1 MNKSI
6 VIAVIMLAV
15 GAGLGYVVA
24 RNQGPEKMETMSAK
38 DTAASEKSD
47 EPLFYRSSMNPAVTS
62 PVPAKDSMG
71 MDYEP
76 VYADPA
82 QEKPKEPEVLFYRSP
97 MDPNVTSPAP
107 AKDSMGMDYIPVYAE
122 TDDGSTK
129 DPSGTVKIDSVMV
142 QNIGVRTAVAEK
154 TSLSRNI
161 RAFGRVDYN
170 EERMARLHPKTEGWI
185 EELFIN
191 KTGERVEEDTILLSI
206 YSPQLVA
213 TQQEYLLALNNMK
226 ALENSKVKDVREGAE
241 NLLKSSLERLRLL
254 DVPLHQIRE
263 LEKTREIKKALH
275 IHSPFSGIVTKIG
288 ARQGQYVTPKTELYM
303 IADLSKVWV
312 YANIYEYELPW
323 VNLGDEVE
331 MTLAA
336 IPGKI
341 CKGYVSYI
349 YPYAESKTRTIKVRL
364 IFDNPDQ
371 LLKPEM
377 FADVSILAGT
387 LEDVVVIPAEAIV
400 RSGKTEQVFV
410 VSIPGKFEPRQV
422 TVGMES
428 NGKVAILTGLQEGET
443 VVTSSQFLIDSESKL
458 REATAKMM
466 ETLKQGASDRS
477 QVSEDGKQKS
487 GDGMQMSED
496 GGQDSGSEMKM
507 EETGNQKTESSMQ

>member
-1 MNKSI
+1 MSKNI
-6 VIAVIMLAV
+6 IIAVFMLAV
-15 GAGLGYVVA
+15 GAGLGYIVA
-24 RNQGPEKMETMSAK
+24 HRQGPEKMETMQAK
-38 DTAASEKSD
+38 DTTTPEKKG
-47 EPLFYRSSMNPAVTS
+47 EPLFYRNSMNPTVTS
-62 PVPAKDSMG
+62 PTPAKDSMG
-71 MDYEP
+71 MDY
-76 VYADPA
+76 V
-82 QEKPKEPEVLFYRSP
+82 
-97 MDPNVTSPAP
+97 
-107 AKDSMGMDYIPVYAE
+107 PVYAE
-122 TDDGSTK
+122 ADSGSTK
-129 DPSGTVKIDSVMV
+129 EPSGTVKIDSVMV

-161 RAFGRVDYN
+161 RAVGRVDYN

-191 KTGERVEEDTILLSI
+191 KTGEQVEEDTILLSI

-254 DVPLHQIRE
+254 DVPPHQIRE
-263 LEKTREIKKALH
+263 LEETREIKKALH
-275 IHSPFSGIVTKIG
+275 IHSPFAGIVTKIG

-323 VNLGDEVE
+323 VNIGDKVE

-336 IPGKI
+336 VPGKI
-341 CKGYVSYI
+341 CTGYVSYI
-349 YPYAESKTRTIKVRL
+349 YPYAESKTRTIKVRI
-364 IFDNPDQ
+364 IFDNPDL

-377 FADVSILAGT
+377 FADVTILAET
-387 LEDVVVIPAEAIV
+387 QENVVVVPSEAIV

-410 VSIPGKFEPRQV
+410 VASPGKFEPRQV

-428 NGKVAILTGLQEGET
+428 NGKVSILAGLQEGET

-466 ETLKQGASDRS
+466 ESIKQGPKDRG
-477 QVSEDGKQKS
+477 QKTEDSIQNTEDS
-487 GDGMQMSED
+487 MQMSED
-496 GGQDSGSEMKM
+496 GKQ
-507 EETGNQKTESSMQ
+507 ETKANMQ

>member
-1 MNKSI
+1 MSKNI
-6 VIAVIMLAV
+6 IIAVFMLAV
-15 GAGLGYVVA
+15 GAGLGYIVA
-24 RNQGPEKMETMSAK
+24 HRQGPEKTETMQAK
-38 DTAASEKSD
+38 DTTTPEKKG
-47 EPLFYRSSMNPAVTS
+47 EPLFYRNSMNPTVTS
-62 PVPAKDSMG
+62 PTPAKDSMG
-71 MDYEP
+71 MDY
-76 VYADPA
+76 V
-82 QEKPKEPEVLFYRSP
+82 
-97 MDPNVTSPAP
+97 
-107 AKDSMGMDYIPVYAE
+107 PVYAE
-122 TDDGSTK
+122 ADSGSTK
-129 DPSGTVKIDSVMV
+129 EPSGTVKIDSVMV

-161 RAFGRVDYN
+161 RAVGRVDYN

-191 KTGERVEEDTILLSI
+191 KTGEQVEEDTILLSI

-254 DVPLHQIRE
+254 DVPPHQIRE
-263 LEKTREIKKALH
+263 LEETREIKKALH
-275 IHSPFSGIVTKIG
+275 IHSPFAGIVTKIG

-323 VNLGDEVE
+323 VNIGDKVE

-336 IPGKI
+336 VPGKI
-341 CKGYVSYI
+341 CTGYVSYI
-349 YPYAESKTRTIKVRL
+349 YPYAESKTRTIKVRI
-364 IFDNPDQ
+364 IFDNPDL

-377 FADVSILAGT
+377 FADVTILAET
-387 LEDVVVIPAEAIV
+387 QENVVVVPSEAIV

-410 VSIPGKFEPRQV
+410 VASPGKFEPRQV
-422 TVGMES
+422 TIGMES
-428 NGKVAILTGLQEGET
+428 NGKVSILAGLQEGET

-466 ETLKQGASDRS
+466 ESIKQGPKDRG
-477 QVSEDGKQKS
+477 QKTEDSIQNTEDS
-487 GDGMQMSED
+487 MQMSED
-496 GGQDSGSEMKM
+496 GKQ
-507 EETGNQKTESSMQ
+507 ETKANMQ

>member
-1 MNKSI
+1 MSKNI
-6 VIAVIMLAV
+6 IIAVFMLAV
-15 GAGLGYVVA
+15 GIGLGYVVA
-24 RNQGPEKMETMSAK
+24 QRQSPENMAMDQAK
-38 DTAASEKSD
+38 DTTTPEKKG
-47 EPLFYRSSMNPAVTS
+47 EPLFYRNPMSPTVTS
-62 PVPAKDSMG
+62 PTPAKDAMG

-76 VYADPA
+76 VYAEA
-82 QEKPKEPEVLFYRSP
+82 
-97 MDPNVTSPAP
+97 
-107 AKDSMGMDYIPVYAE
+107 DS
-122 TDDGSTK
+122 GSTK
-129 DPSGTVKIDSVMV
+129 EPSGTVKIDSVMV

-161 RAFGRVDYN
+161 RAVGRVDYN

-191 KTGERVEEDTILLSI
+191 KTGEQVEEDTILLSI

-254 DVPLHQIRE
+254 DVPPHQIRE
-263 LEKTREIKKALH
+263 LEETREIKKALH
-275 IHSPFSGIVTKIG
+275 IHSPFAGIVTKIG

-323 VNLGDEVE
+323 VNIGDKVE

-336 IPGKI
+336 VPGKI
-341 CKGYVSYI
+341 CTGYVSYI
-349 YPYAESKTRTIKVRL
+349 YPYAESKTRTIKVRI
-364 IFDNPDQ
+364 IFDNPDL

-377 FADVSILAGT
+377 FADVTILAET
-387 LEDVVVIPAEAIV
+387 QENVVVVPSEAIV

-410 VSIPGKFEPRQV
+410 VASPGKFEPRQV
-422 TVGMES
+422 TIGMES
-428 NGKVAILTGLQEGET
+428 NGKVSILAGLQEGET

-466 ETLKQGASDRS
+466 ESIKQGPKDRG
-477 QVSEDGKQKS
+477 QKTEDSIQNTEDS
-487 GDGMQMSED
+487 MQMSED
-496 GGQDSGSEMKM
+496 GKQ
-507 EETGNQKTESSMQ
+507 ETKANMQ